1 MDMYIMEYKYAY
13 EKMRGVQ
20 IESAREESKQWVLAR
35 ARRILWT
42 ERLFKEKYKWV
53 KKWVIFCP
61 PLIDMGF
68 P

>member
-1 MDMYIMEYKYAY
+1 MEYKYAY

-53 KKWVIFCP
+53 KKARR
-61 PLIDMGF
+61 
-68 P
+68 